1 MILYYDTTIYY
12 NTINVYYKY
21 HKGLCLF
28 AIEWWPRL
36 GRCIMIQLCTRYRNT
51 EKCYNSILCNTR
63 PLFQRLRSYRVR
75 CLSRFYEISIT
86 FLMTLVDNVS

>member
-28 AIEWWPRL
+28 AIEWWPRR
-36 GRCIMIQLCTRYRNT
+36 GRVSLYHDPDIYAISQHKKNVTILFYVTHVHCFNIYDLIVFDAYLVFTKFQL
-51 EKCYNSILCNTR
+51 
-63 PLFQRLRSYRVR
+63 PF
-75 CLSRFYEISIT
+75 
-86 FLMTLVDNVS
+86 